1 MRYERRSISPADAER
16 MLANNYD
23 GNRRINSRHVAALAA
38 DMAAGRFVSENSQT
52 ITVTE
57 SGQLLDGQHRLS
69 AIVKAGVALDF
80 LVAVARDDEA
90 ERIFGT
96 LDAGKVRTA
105 PQFLALPSANNVAA
119 VAKMTLAIERGRSPL
134 ASTVNGKMESIGH
147 SGALYASRVELLEY
161 IDENADA
168 LVDAVRIGSR
178 MREGIG
184 CGSIALYATFIRFVR
199 WLEADDLLDIFID
212 DVCALVPSQPIV
224 AALRRRLVKECGTL
238 KCGTVKH
245 RATTLRHLLCA
256 YAHYCA
262 DDGSKDLRGEDKAV
276 AQYERMMYRMREK
289 IAEAAD
295 A

>member
-23 GNRRINSRHVAALAA
+23 GNRRINPRHVAALAA

-57 SGQLLDGQHRLS
+57 SGRLLDGQHRLT
-69 AIVKAGVALDF
+69 AIAKSGVTLDF
-80 LVAVARDDEA
+80 LVAIARDDET

-96 LDAGKVRTA
+96 LDAGRMRTA
-105 PQFLALPSANNVAA
+105 NQFITLPSAHNIVAA
-119 VAKMTLAIERGRSPL
+119 AKIALAIEQGSAPL
-134 ASTVNGKMESIGH
+134 ASTMNGKMGSIEH
-147 SGALYASRVELLEY
+147 SDGLFASRVQILEY
-161 IDENADA
+161 VDENADA

-178 MREGIG
+178 MRENIG
-184 CGSIALYATFIRFVR
+184 CGSVALYAAFVKFIR
-199 WLEADDLLDIFID
+199 WLEADSLLDIFID

-224 AALRRRLVKECGTL
+224 SALKRRLIKDGGTMRCANL
-238 KCGTVKH
+238 KYRNMTF
-245 RATTLRHLLCA
+245 RHLLCA

-262 DDGSKDLRGEDKAV
+262 DDDSRDLRGADKAF
-276 AQYERMMYRMREK
+276 AQFERMMYRRREM

-295 A
+295 E

>member
-23 GNRRINSRHVAALAA
+23 GNRRINPRHVAALAA

-57 SGQLLDGQHRLS
+57 SGKLLDGQHRLA
-69 AIVKAGVALDF
+69 AIAKSGVTLDF
-80 LVAVARDDEA
+80 LVAVAPDEDA

-96 LDAGKVRTA
+96 LDAGRMRTA
-105 PQFLALPSANNVAA
+105 NQFVTLPSAHNIVAS
-119 VAKMTLAIERGRSPL
+119 AKIALAIERGNAPM
-134 ASTVNGKMESIGH
+134 ASTMNGKMGNIDH
-147 SGALYASRVELLEY
+147 SDGLFASRVQILEY

-178 MREGIG
+178 MRENIG
-184 CGSIALYATFIRFVR
+184 CGSIALYAAFIRFVR

-224 AALRRRLVKECGTL
+224 SALKRRLIKDCGAMKCGTL
-238 KCGTVKH
+238 KYRTTTFKH
-245 RATTLRHLLCA
+245 MLCA

-262 DDGSKDLRGEDKAV
+262 DDGSRDLRGEDKAV

-289 IAEAAD
+289 IAEGAD

>member
-16 MLANNYD
+16 MLANNYEA
-23 GNRRINSRHVAALAA
+23 NRRINARHVAALAS
-38 DMAAGRFVSENSQT
+38 DMSAGRFISENSQT

-57 SGQLLDGQHRLS
+57 SGRLLDGQHRLA
-69 AIVKAGVALDF
+69 AIVRSGVTLDF

-96 LDAGKVRTA
+96 LDAGRMRTA
-105 PQFLALPSANNVAA
+105 NQFVTLPSAHNVVAT
-119 VAKMTLAIERGRSPL
+119 AKMALAIERGSAPL
-134 ASTVNGKMESIGH
+134 ASTMNGKMDSIGH
-147 SGALYASRVELLEY
+147 SDGLFASRVELLEY

-178 MREGIG
+178 MRENIG
-184 CGSIALYATFIRFVR
+184 CGSIALYASFIRFVR

-224 AALRRRLVKECGTL
+224 SALKRRLIKDGGTMRCGTL
-238 KCGTVKH
+238 KY
-245 RATTLRHLLCA
+245 RTTTFRHLLCA

-276 AQYERMMYRMREK
+276 AQFERMMYRRREPVS
-289 IAEAAD
+289 EAAD